1 MLVYYGYYAISIISV
16 TVICEIDALTLC
28 EIMAFLFC

>member
-1 MLVYYGYYAISIISV
+1 MLAYYGYYIISIINV
-16 TVICEIDALTLC
+16 TMICEIDTITLC

>member
-16 TVICEIDALTLC
+16 TMICEIDIPLC
-28 EIMAFLFC
+28 EIMGFLFC